1 MGGFLTFYFL
11 VSGSRPAVK
20 KVAGNMAS
28 LSGADDNLYTEFR
41 KAGSGAKHP
50 LFKKFRK

>member
-1 MGGFLTFYFL
+1 
-11 VSGSRPAVK
+11 
-20 KVAGNMAS
+20 MAS

-41 KAGSGAKHP
+41 KSSSALSKHP